1 MGRPDLLDKTPSLCP
16 TLSWP
21 SYPLG
26 PTRGRLTQPPDTAS
40 TFPQSNWE
48 RRQPTVESD
57 IQKASTGCT
66 RKVVIQLTCL
76 PFRPLSLSSP
86 SGRVKKTR
94 PKSQGHLV
102 KSSMPLPP
110 HQPDLTP
117 LPCLGQTGPRR
128 ARIQGG
134 SHSRGE
140 RPGCRPGGGAAHK
153 SGPTPT
159 QSLTSGAAYPPT
171 RGPCLWAPTAAWSS
185 QLAKA
190 SRVPWPPP
198 PPAAPS

>member
-1 MGRPDLLDKTPSLCP
+1 M
-16 TLSWP
+16 
-21 SYPLG
+21 
-26 PTRGRLTQPPDTAS
+26 
-40 TFPQSNWE
+40 
-48 RRQPTVESD
+48 
-57 IQKASTGCT
+57 
-66 RKVVIQLTCL
+66 
-76 PFRPLSLSSP
+76 
-86 SGRVKKTR
+86 TR

-110 HQPDLTP
+110 HQSDLTA
-117 LPCLGQTGPRR
+117 LPCLGQTGPCQ
-128 ARIQGG
+128 ARPQGG

-140 RPGCRPGGGAAHK
+140 KLGCRPGGGAAHK

-171 RGPCLWAPTAAWSS
+171 WGPCLWAPTAAWNS

-198 PPAAPS
+198 PPAAPR